1 MSGRPGGIEIAQCQA
16 VSPYLVPLFLH
27 RPVPPT
33 YKQLVRSTMR
43 LYKQQK
49 DILKQQRNSPD
60 SAPRAT
66 SASPDGKFPQR
77 LKRAAEAVSRQIAGH
92 KAMISQFND
101 SKPPRQPVIDNPPP
115 LKRSN
120 AVKGSVKPP
129 AVSRKADVPKV
140 LASVTGSK
148 KHVAPSSTSPKS
160 RSPLAPPGLGTKKA
174 APRHAKKVITS
185 LASPIKPQSLSSQTQ
200 PLSSQTR
207 FSVQK
212 AATKPSASPA
222 ERSVTPAN
230 LTAVPLA
237 SIPEKDEDK
246 ELLLPV
252 SCFRPLAE
260 DSDLEEDWSDDEV
273 ELTSDFNT
281 QITQIFNLGLES
293 QSKDEVV
300 RHGEIA
306 PPLAT
311 PGVMLA
317 QTLEPMTAL
326 VENWPEPETN
336 FASRSNGFETIPLH
350 LTDSVTPDIATITPT
365 SITPSP
371 IISVPITSAPTTS
384 GIITSIRSTTSLI
397 SSVSPIVSS
406 NLVIQKPLSCQPPSS
421 TDYQFVSYIGN
432 GAFGAVLLGIHKHN
446 QRSCAIKIMS
456 KATVAERD
464 IVHAVL
470 AEQRVMRQASGHPYL
485 LGLLTSFHDADNF
498 YLVSVSVHPP
508 CLIAEAS
515 FRIFRSTASLLCSKL
530 KCLRPT
536 RSLRVPNWY
545 LSSLVEKTCTDA
557 ETSGVRNR
565 SPS

>member
-1 MSGRPGGIEIAQCQA
+1 MSGRSGGIEIAQCQA
-16 VSPYLVPLFLH
+16 VSPHLVPLFLH
-27 RPVPPT
+27 RPILPT

-49 DILKQQRNSPD
+49 DIPRQQRNSPD
-60 SAPRAT
+60 SLPRAT
-66 SASPDGKFPQR
+66 SASPDGKLPQR

-101 SKPPRQPVIDNPPP
+101 SKPPRPPVIDNPPP

-120 AVKGSVKPP
+120 AVKGSAKPP
-129 AVSRKADVPKV
+129 VVPRKADVPKV

-148 KHVAPSSTSPKS
+148 KYVAPSSTSSKP
-160 RSPLAPPGLGTKKA
+160 RSPLAPPGLGTKKTT
-174 APRHAKKVITS
+174 PQCAKIVLTTF
-185 LASPIKPQSLSSQTQ
+185 ASPIKPQSRLSQSQ

-207 FSVQK
+207 SPVQK
-212 AATKPSASPA
+212 IVTKSSTSPA
-222 ERSVTPAN
+222 ERSATPAN
-230 LTAVPLA
+230 LTSVPLT
-237 SIPEKDEDK
+237 SVPEKDEDD

-273 ELTSDFNT
+273 ELTSDFDT
-281 QITQIFNLGLES
+281 QITQIFNPGLEP
-293 QSKDEVV
+293 QSKDDVV

-311 PGVMLA
+311 PEVMLA
-317 QTLEPMTAL
+317 QKLEPMTAL
-326 VENWPEPETN
+326 VENWPESETN
-336 FASRSNGFETIPLH
+336 FASRSDGFETIPLH
-350 LTDSVTPDIATITPT
+350 VIDTVTPDIATI

-384 GIITSIRSTTSLI
+384 APITSIQSTASLI
-397 SSVSPIVSS
+397 SSVSPIISS
-406 NLVIQKPLSCQPPSS
+406 GHVIQKPLLCQPPSS
-421 TDYQFVSYIGN
+421 TDYEFVSYIGN
-432 GAFGAVLLGIHKHN
+432 GAFGAVILGIHKHN

-470 AEQRVMRQASGHPYL
+470 AEQRVMRQADGHPYL

-498 YLVSVSVHPP
+498 YLVSVSIHPP
-508 CLIAEAS
+508 RLMAES
-515 FRIFRSTASLLCSKL
+515 SLRIFRSTASLRCSKL
-530 KCLRPT
+530 KCPRPI
-536 RSLRVPNWY
+536 RSLHVPNWY
-545 LSSLVEKTCTDA
+545 LCSLVEKTRTDA
-557 ETSGVRNR
+557 GTSGMRN
-565 SPS
+565 